1 MAHVAK
7 WKEEEVK
14 ELADLMAQ
22 YPVVGILNMEG
33 MPARQLQKMRGLLR
47 GDVVIKMSKK
57 SLMDH
62 ALEKAAVE
70 ERSLGDLRAQ
80 IHGQPAFIFSK
91 INPFKLRKILVKN
104 RAPAPIKGNSVAPK
118 DVTVQKGETPFP
130 PGPMLGELQQVGI
143 PTAVAGG
150 KITIKEDRVVARKG
164 EKVSPKLAAI
174 LARLGIEPLEIGLDL
189 VAAHEKGTIYLP
201 EVLGVD
207 EERVLTDLR
216 QAYVEALNLSLAA
229 SYITKD
235 NASIAVAKAFREA
248 RAVAVEANIFEPGIM
263 GDILARSCVQMLSL
277 ASRLTEEVLDEELKE
292 KVRARQVAKVEVK
305 RAEKKAEKAEEKKSE
320 EEAISGLGALFG

>member
-1 MAHVAK
+1 MVRVAK
-7 WKEEEVK
+7 WKEEEVR

-22 YPVVGILNMEG
+22 YPVVGIVNMEA

-47 GDVVIKMSKK
+47 GEVVIKMSKK

-62 ALEKAAVE
+62 ALEKAAIE
-70 ERSLGDLRAQ
+70 EKSLGGLRAQ
-80 IHGQPAFIFSK
+80 IQGQPAFVFSK

-104 RAPAPIKGNSVAPK
+104 RAPAPVKGNSVAPK
-118 DVTVQKGETPFP
+118 DILVQKGETPFP

-150 KITIKEDRVVARKG
+150 KITIKEDKMVVRKG

-207 EERVLTDLR
+207 EEKVLADLQ
-216 QAYVEALNLSLAA
+216 QAYMEALSLSLAA

-235 NASIAVAKAFREA
+235 NAPMAVAKAFREA
-248 RAVAVEANIFEPGIM
+248 RALAVEANIFEPGIM
-263 GDILARSCVQMLSL
+263 GDILARSYAQMLSL
-277 ASRLTEEVLDEELKE
+277 ASRLKEEALSEGLREKLK
-292 KVRARQVAKVEVK
+292 ARQVAKVEVK
-305 RAEKKAEKAEEKKSE
+305 KVEKAEKAEEKKSE